1 MDVETIKTQFKNLNL
16 KTAANELDEVLTKNK
31 KAVSLKW
38 AIELLEREI
47 DARSEKAIQSR
58 IKRADFPEITAL
70 ESFDWKFNPKI
81 NRAKIEELATLNF
94 VEQNRIALFLGAPG
108 VGKTHISIALGVKAV
123 KAGYRVYSTSAK
135 RLCQQ
140 IKLAKLKNN
149 LDVLFKKFL
158 SAKLWIIDDWGVV
171 SMERDIAEEIFDL
184 FDRRKYS
191 SSMILTSN
199 RDVKEWGEVFP
210 DPVIANATIDRIFD
224 RSEIILFFGNSYR
237 LKGRI
242 KLSDIDISKIKV

>member
-1 MDVETIKTQFKNLNL
+1 MDVETIKTQFKNLKL

-38 AIELLEREI
+38 AIELFEREI
-47 DARSEKAIQSR
+47 DARNEKAIHSR
-58 IKRADFPEITAL
+58 IKRADFPEITTL

-81 NRAKIEELATLNF
+81 NRAKIEELASLNF

-140 IKLAKLKNN
+140 IKLAKMKNN